1 MDPFTSVAPGRLCL
15 FGEHQDYLNLPV
27 IALAIPLKC
36 MIQVTPTITDDS
48 RIRILQIQVP
58 ALELTFRYDLNN
70 LPPRQSSLDDIP
82 NPDFALAAI
91 HEALSDGWKFK
102 CGANCVSTTD
112 IVMQAGCSSSTAFCV
127 AWVQVLA
134 RLASQQLTPI
144 ELAQRAHQA
153 EVLHFGHPG
162 GTMDHVSI
170 ALGGSSCLR
179 IGPGMWEVTILE
191 ALSPE
196 VHGVWILADSG
207 EPKDTMGHLKRC
219 KGDRLALLDE
229 LGGSWD
235 AEINTDIFDD
245 DKRQLLDATLTN
257 RDTEAEAASLWANP
271 PLADDFGET
280 LGSLMHRH
288 HAALRDG
295 LGLSTPRLE
304 SMRQVAMDSGAWG
317 YKLVGS
323 GGGGC
328 AVAWTSLAKAD
339 IVANAMKS
347 AGAKS
352 TWIIEKPSSGARIE
366 S

>member
-36 MIQVTPTITDDS
+36 TIEVTPNTDN
-48 RIRILQIQVP
+48 RILQIKVP
-58 ALELTFRYDLNN
+58 ALKQTFQYDLNN
-70 LPPRQSSLDDIP
+70 MPPRQSLDSQ

-91 HEALSDGWKFK
+91 QEALNDGWEFQ
-102 CGANCVSTTD
+102 CGAQCVSTTD
-112 IVMQAGCSSSTAFCV
+112 IPMQAGCSSSTAFCV

-170 ALGGSSCLR
+170 ALGGSCLR
-179 IGPGMWEVTILE
+179 IGPGMWEVTKLE
-191 ALSPE
+191 ALSPK

-207 EPKDTMGHLKRC
+207 ELKDTMGHLKRC

-229 LGGSWD
+229 LGGSWK
-235 AEINTDIFDD
+235 ATNTDMLLDN

-257 RDTEAEAASLWANP
+257 RDTEAEAASMWANP
-271 PLADDFGET
+271 LLADGFGET

-288 HAALRDG
+288 HAALRDV
-295 LGLSTPRLE
+295 LRLSTPRLE
-304 SMRQVAMDSGAWG
+304 LMRQAAMDAGAWG

-328 AVAWTSLAKAD
+328 AVAWTPLEKAE

-347 AGAKS
+347 VGAKS
-352 TWIIEKPSSGARIE
+352 TWIIEKPSLGARIE